1 MSDNTDFD
9 VDNYSVDDLIHILK
23 IQNEAPLPKMRI
35 IEAVEEMVE
44 EFKGQEKYVKFFL
57 NVQSKL
63 LKEKDLFTEAQA
75 VTKAENDVKEI
86 SEMHDLIKKT
96 APDTIIQTPGEI
108 NGVNN
113 NKLSQITKTIN
124 FDSQNRPMLD
134 PIPLVD
140 CSGLKL
146 STQPSQLT
154 QNASDYLI
162 NLSQPVK
169 NVTKIKLTQVS
180 IPMNWYVFSGDY
192 GTNYIDISLNG
203 AHQSIEITEGNYSAA
218 DLIAKLNTAA
228 STVSVSI
235 TFAYNANNGKVS
247 VTNSTGSTIEINWYY
262 PKNTEQCGY
271 AQGQKLDYNL
281 GWLLG
286 FRDRSNTVANFTTL
300 TSTGILNLKGFDYLF
315 ISLDDF
321 VNNKP
326 NPDLITNIKQKDQ
339 YKLPSY
345 YNRYTMDIECD
356 DQPKPTFPTNCL
368 PEPSS
373 CADVPIDVDDKTG
386 LTQNQLYTAEQIK
399 SAISSLGVDRYGA
412 PIVSDLLAKVL
423 VNFDFQEKITIQG
436 SDFNFVGERN
446 YFGPI
451 TLRKFKVQLL
461 SKYGHII
468 NLNNTDWS
476 LTINCM
482 INY

>member
-9 VDNYSVDDLIHILK
+9 VDNYSMEDLIHILK
-23 IQNEAPLPKMRI
+23 IQNEAPLSKMRI
-35 IEAVEEMVE
+35 IQAVEEMVKKFE
-44 EFKGQEKYVKFFL
+44 GQEKYVDFFL

-63 LKEKDLFTEAQA
+63 LEEKDLYTQPLVEK
-75 VTKAENDVKEI
+75 KAAKDLEEI
-86 SEMHDLIKKT
+86 NEMHDLIKKI

-108 NGVNN
+108 NGVNS
-113 NKLSQITKTIN
+113 NKLTEIKGVIN
-124 FDSQNRPMLD
+124 FDSQDRPMLD

-146 STQPSQLT
+146 STQPSKLT
-154 QNASDYLI
+154 QNASDYLV
-162 NLSQPVK
+162 NLSQPIK

-180 IPMNWYVFSGDY
+180 IPINWYVFSGDY

-203 AHQSIEITEGNYSAA
+203 AHQTIEIEEGNYSAS
-218 DLIAKLNTAA
+218 DLITGLNTSA
-228 STVSVSI
+228 STANMSI
-235 TFAYNANNGKVS
+235 TFSYNTNNGKVS
-247 VTNSTGSTIEINWYY
+247 VQNNTGSTIEINWYY
-262 PKNTEQCGY
+262 PKNTENCGY

-286 FRDRSNTVANFTTL
+286 FRDRSNSVPDSTKLTAN
-300 TSTGILNLKGFDYLF
+300 GIINLKGFDYLF

-356 DQPKPTFPTNCL
+356 NLPKPTFPTNCL
-368 PEPSS
+368 PEQSS
-373 CADVPIDVDDKTG
+373 CANVPINVDDKSG
-386 LTQNQLYTAEQIK
+386 LTQNQLYGAEQIK

-412 PIVSDLLAKVL
+412 PVVSDLLAKVL
-423 VNFDFQEKITIQG
+423 VNFKFEEKIQLQG
-436 SDFNFVGERN
+436 SDFNFTGNRD
-446 YFGPI
+446 YFGPV
-451 TLRKFKVQLL
+451 TLRKFKVRLL
-461 SKYGHII
+461 SKFGHII
-468 NLNNTDWS
+468 NLNSSDWS
-476 LTINCM
+476 FTIQYTT
-482 INY
+482 IY